1 MTTVHR
7 IRLRGGWTVT
17 ALPDHG
23 VKRYG
28 RRFGSP
34 REVDPA
40 ETVWLT
46 VADLPDPATVT
57 VNGTAFGPATGRL
70 EADITTLLRPRNDV
84 WIDTE
89 GGGEIGEVA
98 VEFRTA

>member
-1 MTTVHR
+1 MGTVHR

-17 ALPDHG
+17 ALP
-23 VKRYG
+23 VESEKRYA

-34 REVDPA
+34 RTRDPG

-46 VADLPDPATVT
+46 VTDLPDPATVT
-57 VNGTAFGPATGRL
+57 VNGTVFPRTTGRF
-70 EADITTLLRPRNDV
+70 EVEITNLLQPRNEV

-89 GGGEIGEVA
+89 GGGQIGEVA
-98 VEFRTA
+98 VEFQVE